1 MSPQGALGRPPV
13 RGGTI
18 IERGSIILGVD
29 KQPATEGDTMRRTL
43 ILIVAAAAVFCN
55 GCAEGLRNKQLEK
68 VAKDWSLVIRAS
80 QVIPVY
86 PLTEDVQPGDVL
98 LVNTP
103 IEEQVAI
110 YKDKGFL
117 PLDQLLVRL
126 YSKDLIKAHST
137 SESFVNFYN
146 DRYETAQINPK
157 FGDLFFPPAQWQNAT
172 GNNSHQWR
180 VAPGAAFPTYQFS
193 VQKGAGVNLAIPIQ
207 GVPFSLGLMNT
218 GRASGTVTIAD
229 ANTFGLDNVK
239 LWRLV
244 TTWAA
249 NHRDLLIPY
258 GPTADR
264 QQYLRVVSRVY
275 VTGRVGVTIN
285 NAEET
290 GGQAGAGADRPVDLL
305 SSSEGDKCTEMLNA
319 VNVSADNLLGAKV
332 KVVAASSRSVTLSET
347 FERPLV
353 IGYIG
358 FDMPIL
364 KNGQLGAPISTLTQ
378 LTGQKQPVTSLAATT
393 YRLAALAHMYNAL
406 KEIKTEQA
414 KQLRESLDELDH
426 LLPDTYP
433 FTLYEFRSQDK
444 TEIVPSKKIVAG
456 KRPGRNG
463 FNSVTDYLGHAQT
476 TVVTLEDFLQCQDGS
491 PSSRDTRDT
500 EELEKLKQNL
510 DSAKQALTTLQERL
524 NREPSL
530 SMVIDYV
537 FWDN

>member
-1 MSPQGALGRPPV
+1 MSESIAKHSAPEP
-13 RGGTI
+13 
-18 IERGSIILGVD
+18 IERGSILSDID
-29 KQPATEGDTMRRTL
+29 KQHATEGGMMKRIL
-43 ILIVAAAAVFCN
+43 VLIVVAVVVFCN
-55 GCAEGLRNKQLEK
+55 GCVGGPRNKQLEK

-126 YSKDLIKAHST
+126 YSKDLIKTHST

-146 DRYETAQINPK
+146 DRYETDQRNGDGL
-157 FGDLFFPPAQWQNAT
+157 FGSVVFPPAQWQNST
-172 GNNSHQWR
+172 GSNAHQWDT
-180 VAPGAAFPTYQFS
+180 APRASFPTYQFS
-193 VQKGAGVNLAIPIQ
+193 AQKGAGVNLAIPIQ

-275 VTGRVGVTIN
+275 VAGRVGVTIN

-290 GGQAGAGADRPVDLL
+290 GGQADAGADRPVDLL
-305 SSSEGDKCTEMLNA
+305 SSSERDKYTEMLNA
-319 VNVSADNLLGAKV
+319 VNVSAGNLLGAKV
-332 KVVAASSRSVTLSET
+332 KVAAASSRSVTLSET

-414 KQLRESLDELDH
+414 KQLRENLDELDH

-444 TEIVPSKKIVAG
+444 TEIVPSKKIAAG

-476 TVVTLEDFLQCQDGS
+476 TVVTLEDFLQCQGGS
-491 PSSRDTRDT
+491 PSSRDT

-537 FWDN
+537 FLGN